1 MMEKNA
7 CLPYNPKNIHPHRP
21 WVFKDEEHSDLL
33 ELTEDNLSKITT
45 VLPELLDQDRERMRR
60 EEAEK
65 LKRLDELKQG
75 RPEEMTV
82 MILRDALT
90 EMEVPLK
97 LIATRR
103 LSLFP
108 S

>member
-1 MMEKNA
+1 M
-7 CLPYNPKNIHPHRP
+7 
-21 WVFKDEEHSDLL
+21 
-33 ELTEDNLSKITT
+33 TEDNLSKITT

-82 MILRDALT
+82 MILRDALK

>member
-1 MMEKNA
+1 
-7 CLPYNPKNIHPHRP
+7 
-21 WVFKDEEHSDLL
+21 
-33 ELTEDNLSKITT
+33 
-45 VLPELLDQDRERMRR
+45 MRR

-82 MILRDALT
+82 MILRDALK
-90 EMEVPLK
+90 EMEVLLK